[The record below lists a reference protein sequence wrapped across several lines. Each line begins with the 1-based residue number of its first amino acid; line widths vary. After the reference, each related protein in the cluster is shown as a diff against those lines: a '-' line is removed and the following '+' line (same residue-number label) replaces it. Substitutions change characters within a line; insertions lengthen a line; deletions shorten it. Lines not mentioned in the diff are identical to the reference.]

1 MVYEPNFY
9 LGDIVKHNKG
19 WQIPG
24 NHDKSR
30 IGYITKIQV
39 ENFHTQIWVT
49 FFDEKDIDFLQE
61 EWYNSAELTLVS
73 RRLKSEV

>member
-9 LGDIVKHNKG
+9 VGDIVKHNKG

-24 NHDKSR
+24 NHDKGR
-30 IGYITKIQV
+30 MGYITKIQV
-39 ENFHTQIWVT
+39 ENFYTQVWVA
-49 FFDEKDIDFLQE
+49 FFDKKDVDTAQE

-73 RRLKSEV
+73 RGPNGEI